1 MNCGDGDVGD
11 VGGVGGFGDWR
22 GYGGCMV
29 LVVAC
34 W

>member
-29 LVVAC
+29 LVVA
-34 W
+34 WW